1 MQQDNLIADFRQ
13 TVENGRKASDVLGD
27 GTDKALHSLF
37 ERGVFDEIPV
47 IGWFAKACNV
57 ASDIQA
63 YRFCKKI
70 YKFVFLTQKCD
81 REDLNKFWHE
91 YSDANQENGYELML
105 SVLDKMDNLNKV
117 GIMANLLRAKLEGQ
131 LSIENYIRLVAS
143 LQQIPYVDLKYL
155 PDYLESIGTRHDT
168 YMLLAAGLLYNSEIG
183 IDGVGKEDGSRYQ
196 LNDNGLLFV
205 KYGLGVDVSR
215 CVKSESPIPTAT
227 ETDLNEMWAK
237 AMDNANKNSIY

>member
-1 MQQDNLIADFRQ
+1 MEDLIIKDFETSVQNSAEAEELFGDTTDDIIAVVNQHGFIEKIPILGWVVKTQEAFQDFRNL
-13 TVENGRKASDVLGD
+13 V
-27 GTDKALHSLF
+27 
-37 ERGVFDEIPV
+37 
-47 IGWFAKACNV
+47 
-57 ASDIQA
+57 
-63 YRFCKKI
+63 FCKKI
-70 YKFVFLTQKCD
+70 YRFLIFTSRYSKKQIAD
-81 REDLNKFWHE
+81 FFEE
-91 YSDANQENGYELML
+91 YSSANQENGYESML
-105 SVLDKMDNLNKV
+105 LVLERLDNYNKV
-117 GIMANLLRAKLEGQ
+117 GVMNNLLKAKLEGQ

-205 KYGLGVDVSR
+205 NYGLGVDVSR

-227 ETDLNEMWAK
+227 EADIDEMWSK
-237 AMDNANKNSIY
+237 AMDNANKNSVY

>member
-1 MQQDNLIADFRQ
+1 MEDLIIKDFETSVQNSAEAEELFGDTTDDIIAVANQHGFIEKIPILGWVVKTQEAFQDFRNL
-13 TVENGRKASDVLGD
+13 V
-27 GTDKALHSLF
+27 
-37 ERGVFDEIPV
+37 
-47 IGWFAKACNV
+47 
-57 ASDIQA
+57 
-63 YRFCKKI
+63 FCKKI
-70 YKFVFLTQKCD
+70 YRFLIFTSRYSKKQIAD
-81 REDLNKFWHE
+81 FFEE
-91 YSDANQENGYELML
+91 YSSANQENGYESML
-105 SVLDKMDNLNKV
+105 LVLERLDNYNKV
-117 GIMANLLRAKLEGQ
+117 GVMNNLLKAKLEGQ

-205 KYGLGVDVSR
+205 NYGLGVDVSR

-227 ETDLNEMWAK
+227 EADIDEMWSK
-237 AMDNANKNSIY
+237 AMDNANKNSVY

>member
-1 MQQDNLIADFRQ
+1 MDDLIIKDFETSVQNSAEAEELFGNTTDDIIAVANQHGFIEKIPILGWVVKTQEAFQDFRNL
-13 TVENGRKASDVLGD
+13 V
-27 GTDKALHSLF
+27 
-37 ERGVFDEIPV
+37 
-47 IGWFAKACNV
+47 
-57 ASDIQA
+57 
-63 YRFCKKI
+63 FCKKI
-70 YKFVFLTQKCD
+70 YRFLVFTSRYSKKQIAD
-81 REDLNKFWHE
+81 FFEE
-91 YSDANQENGYELML
+91 YSSANQENGYESML
-105 SVLDKMDNLNKV
+105 LVLERLDNYNKV
-117 GIMANLLRAKLEGQ
+117 GVMNNLLKAKLEGQ

-205 KYGLGVDVSR
+205 NYGLGVDVSR

-227 ETDLNEMWAK
+227 EADIDEMWSK
-237 AMDNANKNSIY
+237 AMDNANKNSVY

>member
-1 MQQDNLIADFRQ
+1 MQQDNLIENFRQ

-27 GTDKALHSLF
+27 GTDEALHSLF
-37 ERGVFDEIPV
+37 ERGVFDEVPV
-47 IGWFAKACNV
+47 IGWFVKACNV

-70 YKFVFLTQKCD
+70 YKFVFLTQDYD
-81 REDLNKFWHE
+81 RKELEKFWHE
-91 YSDANQENGYELML
+91 YSEVNQENGYELML
-105 SVLDKMDNLNKV
+105 SVLDKIDNLNKV
-117 GIMANLLRAKLEGQ
+117 GVMANLLRAKLEGQ

-143 LQQIPYVDLKYL
+143 LQQIPYVDLMYL

-183 IDGVGKEDGSRYQ
+183 IDEVGKEEGSRYQ

-205 KYGLGVDVSR
+205 KYGLGVDVSQY
-215 CVKSESPIPTAT
+215 VKSESPIPTAT
-227 ETDLNEMWAK
+227 EADIEEMWAK
-237 AMDNANKNSIY
+237 TMETANKKSIY

>member
-1 MQQDNLIADFRQ
+1 MEDLIIKDFETSVQNSAEAEELFGDTTDDIIAVANQYGFIEKIPILGWIVKTQEAFQDFRNL
-13 TVENGRKASDVLGD
+13 V
-27 GTDKALHSLF
+27 
-37 ERGVFDEIPV
+37 
-47 IGWFAKACNV
+47 
-57 ASDIQA
+57 
-63 YRFCKKI
+63 FCKKI
-70 YKFVFLTQKCD
+70 YRFLVFTSRYRKKQIAD
-81 REDLNKFWHE
+81 FFEE
-91 YSDANQENGYELML
+91 YSSANQENGYESML
-105 SVLDKMDNLNKV
+105 LVLERLDNYNKV
-117 GIMANLLRAKLEGQ
+117 GVMNNLLKAKLEGQ

-205 KYGLGVDVSR
+205 NYGLGVDVSR

-227 ETDLNEMWAK
+227 EADIDEMWSK
-237 AMDNANKNSIY
+237 AMDNANKNSVY

>member
-1 MQQDNLIADFRQ
+1 M
-13 TVENGRKASDVLGD
+13 
-27 GTDKALHSLF
+27 
-37 ERGVFDEIPV
+37 
-47 IGWFAKACNV
+47 
-57 ASDIQA
+57 
-63 YRFCKKI
+63 
-70 YKFVFLTQKCD
+70 
-81 REDLNKFWHE
+81 
-91 YSDANQENGYELML
+91 
-105 SVLDKMDNLNKV
+105 
-117 GIMANLLRAKLEGQ
+117 
-131 LSIENYIRLVAS
+131 
-143 LQQIPYVDLKYL
+143 
-155 PDYLESIGTRHDT
+155 ESIGTRHDT

>member
-1 MQQDNLIADFRQ
+1 MEDLIIKDFETSVQNSAEAEELFGDTTDDIIAVANQYGFIEKILILGWIVKTQEAFQDFRNL
-13 TVENGRKASDVLGD
+13 V
-27 GTDKALHSLF
+27 
-37 ERGVFDEIPV
+37 
-47 IGWFAKACNV
+47 
-57 ASDIQA
+57 
-63 YRFCKKI
+63 FCKKI
-70 YKFVFLTQKCD
+70 YRFLVFTSRYSKKQIAD
-81 REDLNKFWHE
+81 FFEE
-91 YSDANQENGYELML
+91 YSSANQENGYESML
-105 SVLDKMDNLNKV
+105 LVLERLDNYNKV
-117 GIMANLLRAKLEGQ
+117 GVMNNLLKAKLEGQ

-205 KYGLGVDVSR
+205 NYGLGVDVSR

-227 ETDLNEMWAK
+227 EADIDEMWSK
-237 AMDNANKNSIY
+237 AMDNANKNSVY